1 MAVDTSGAD
10 VALGQLTNIPF
21 GQLVAAPLK
30 AAIEAQAIAA
40 DTTINF
46 IKEIG
51 FTEDANGALEAT
63 TVAFSYQAPSGEK
76 SILTVPIL
84 AIVPIP
90 YIEIETLD
98 IDFKAKITAS
108 GSSSES
114 QTTTKTG
121 SFGGS
126 GSGSFSKSGVIG
138 KIGKAFKANIAISGG
153 VSSKKDSTSTRDS
166 KYSVEYC
173 YDLHVHATQPGPPAG
188 LSKIISILESTLTPV
203 PAGQLRLSVPPGSLS
218 LTAPTSSTQPTPQQ
232 VTVSVVHAD
241 GAAASGINI
250 EASSSDDTVLTVGAG
265 TTTPGK
271 TATQVTNNVGSAVF
285 NLAGPKAG
293 TANVTFRVVDG
304 PLPAPAPQSLLVGV
318 A

>member
-51 FTEDANGALEAT
+51 FSEDANGALEAT
-63 TVAFSYQAPSGEK
+63 TVTFSYQAPSGEK
-76 SILTVPIL
+76 SILTVPVL

-114 QTTTKTG
+114 QTTSKSA

-126 GSGSFSKSGVIG
+126 ASGSFSKKSP
-138 KIGKAFKANIAISGG
+138 GKAFKANLAISGG

-188 LSKIISILESTLTPV
+188 LSKILSILESTLTPV
-203 PAGQLRLSVPPGSLS
+203 PAGQLRLSVGPGPLS
-218 LTAPTSSTQPTPQQ
+218 LTAAATAQQIAVST
-232 VTVSVVHAD
+232 VHAD
-241 GAAASGINI
+241 GSPASGINV
-250 EASSSDDTVLTVGAG
+250 EATSSDKTVLTVASA
-265 TTTPGK
+265 TTTSAGE
-271 TATQVTNNVGSAVF
+271 TATQVTDNAGSAVF
-285 NLAGPKAG
+285 NVAGPKAG
-293 TANVTFRVVDG
+293 TANVTFRIVDG
-304 PLPAPAPQSLLVGV
+304 PLPAPAPQSVLVGV
-318 A
+318 V